1 MLNKKLSAFVGMI
14 RLPNLGIIIL
24 TQVLLR
30 YNIVKPVLY
39 FRNPELISGSFEFFL
54 LVMAVPF
61 SGYSLSG
68 YLQRETSRQEDPV

>member
-54 LVMAVPF
+54 LMV
-61 SGYSLSG
+61 
-68 YLQRETSRQEDPV
+68 